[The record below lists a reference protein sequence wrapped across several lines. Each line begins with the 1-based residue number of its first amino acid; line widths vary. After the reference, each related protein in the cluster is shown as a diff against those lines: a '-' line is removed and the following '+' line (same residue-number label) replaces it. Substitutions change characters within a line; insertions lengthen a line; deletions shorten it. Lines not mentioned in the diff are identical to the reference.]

1 MDSGFADKI
10 GEWLA
15 PDGPNNDVV
24 ISSRIRLARN
34 VRGFEMPWRLER
46 GDRKKLGDMLR
57 RRLVEDRPIGDIA
70 FWDMESLTENERT
83 LLVERH
89 LISNELATGEG
100 SRAVAFT
107 PREDV
112 SVMVLEEDH
121 LRLQVLR
128 CGLQIE
134 EAWRDINA
142 IDTALERTVPYAVS
156 EDFGYL
162 TACPTNVGTGMRV
175 SVMTHLPTLVHTKQI
190 KKVHTAA
197 AKVGLV
203 LRGFHGEGTRATG
216 DFYQISNQVTL
227 GRSEDDILHDVFTM
241 VSKIVEWER
250 GVRKLLLEQDRS
262 AVEDR
267 VWRAWGTLKFA
278 RKMASEEA
286 LDLLSSVRL
295 GINTGILSDVRLRDL
310 NEIMLYIQ
318 PAHLQTLRGALEPKR
333 RDIVRASLIRE
344 WLQTNR

>member
-1 MDSGFADKI
+1 MDRGFADKI

-34 VRGFEMPWRLER
+34 VRGYEMPWRLDDAER
-46 GDRKKLGDMLR
+46 SRLSDFLR
-57 RRLVEDRPIGDIA
+57 RRVVDDRPVGQMS
-70 FWDMESLTENERT
+70 FWDVEALSENERA

-89 LISNELATGEG
+89 LISNELAGG
-100 SRAVAFT
+100 SGPRGVAFT
-107 PREDV
+107 AGEDV
-112 SVMVLEEDH
+112 SVMILEEDH

-128 CGLQIE
+128 AGLQLE
-134 EAWRDINA
+134 EAWRDVNNL
-142 IDTALERTVPYAVS
+142 DTALERTVPYAVS

-197 AKVGLV
+197 ARVGLV

-216 DFYQISNQVTL
+216 DLYQISNQVTL
-227 GRSEDDILHDVFTM
+227 GRSENDILQDVFTM

-250 GVRKLLLEQDRS
+250 GVRKLLLEQDRPGI
-262 AVEDR
+262 EDR

-278 RKMASEEA
+278 RRITSEEA
-286 LDLLSSVRL
+286 LGLLSSVRL
-295 GINTGILSDVRLRDL
+295 GINTGILSDVKLRDL

-318 PAHLQTLRGALEPKR
+318 PAHLQSLRGALEPSR
-333 RDIVRASLIRE
+333 RDVVRATLVRE
-344 WLQTNR
+344 WLQSDR